1 MRKVSRRDGVK
12 LLAGLA
18 VGARVVITN
27 DVLADEILKPAQVP
41 VDKLLEL
48 ELPNEV
54 FADETL
60 KPAQVPVDKPL
71 ELALQSP
78 SAFMFAEQ
86 VTSSLDGPGDG
97 HDLVITS
104 ATPDARGTVIYLP
117 SRSMRIFRADAGVD
131 EFTKQGGLYWR
142 FGNTIGK
149 TQFKHPGALVMVVRD
164 GEGTVHWYS
173 LEFDMRC

>member
-12 LLAGLA
+12 LVAGLA

-27 DVLADEILKPAQVP
+27 EVFADEILKPAQVP
-41 VDKLLEL
+41 VDKPLEL

-54 FADETL
+54 FADESL

-86 VTSSLDGPGDG
+86 VTSRLDGPGEG

-104 ATPDARGTVIYLP
+104 ATPDARGTLIYVP

-131 EFTKQGGLYWR
+131 EFTKRGGLYWR
-142 FGNTIGK
+142 FGNTRGK
-149 TQFKHPGALVMVVRD
+149 TQFKQPGALVMVVRD

-173 LEFDMRC
+173 LEFDVRC

>member
-1 MRKVSRRDGVK
+1 MRKVSRRDGAK
-12 LLAGLA
+12 LVAGLA

-27 DVLADEILKPAQVP
+27 EVLADESV
-41 VDKLLEL
+41 
-48 ELPNEV
+48 
-54 FADETL
+54 

-86 VTSSLDGPGDG
+86 VTSRLDGPGEG

-104 ATPDARGTVIYLP
+104 ATPDARGTLIYVR

-142 FGNTIGK
+142 FGNTRGK
-149 TQFKHPGALVMVVRD
+149 TQFKQPGALVMVVRD

-173 LEFDMRC
+173 LAFDLRC